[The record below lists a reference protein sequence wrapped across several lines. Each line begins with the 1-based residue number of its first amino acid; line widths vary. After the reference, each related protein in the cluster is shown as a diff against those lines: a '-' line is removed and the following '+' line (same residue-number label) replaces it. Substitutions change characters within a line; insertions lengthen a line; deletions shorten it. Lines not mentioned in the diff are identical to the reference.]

1 LTEGVTSGKIDPNL
15 TLIREDQHMA
25 TKKKAG
31 KKTAKKGKKTK
42 KAGKKGKR

>member
-1 LTEGVTSGKIDPNL
+1 MTQDVTSGKIDPNL
-15 TLIREDQHMA
+15 TLIREDRTMA

-31 KKTAKKGKKTK
+31 KKAGKKAKKTK

>member
-1 LTEGVTSGKIDPNL
+1 LTQCVTSGKIDPNL
-15 TLIREDQHMA
+15 TLIREDLNMA

-31 KKTAKKGKKTK
+31 KKATKKGKKTK